1 MKTADFRFIRLI
13 KIKTPKCNSLK
24 KAADFKVKCGTLNIK
39 SANFIIFLANSVSKS
54 ANLILKSANFM
65 IFPAAF
71 FIKFA
76 AFKAKLAD
84 FIKFPAN
91 FKTKLAGNFW
101 FLPNNDLI
109 KEDF

>member
-1 MKTADFRFIRLI
+1 
-13 KIKTPKCNSLK
+13 
-24 KAADFKVKCGTLNIK
+24 
-39 SANFIIFLANSVSKS
+39 
-54 ANLILKSANFM
+54 M